1 MKILFYYFLIFLF
14 FFQYSVKAGDLPSGD
29 NVVSGSVNISTQ
41 DTSMIINQSTDK
53 AIIDWQSFDIGQNNS
68 VTFNQPS
75 INAGA
80 LNRVISGD
88 PTTLAGS
95 LSANGN
101 VFVINENGVY
111 FTTTATI
118 SANSF
123 AASTLAL
130 SNDDYLQNK
139 LQFYSDQLSES
150 LASVINKGFITTLD
164 GGFTA
169 LLGGAVNNEG
179 TINANLGKVGIGVG
193 QEIILDLSGDKFLL
207 VAVPIDEATTV
218 FDENEDEVDMLIQQ
232 AGKIKANN
240 INLSVGSAK
249 NILARAVNIPGDLIA
264 TSASQKDG
272 VITLGGSGSVVVAG
286 NLSAKEN
293 GSINISGDFV
303 SLGGTVDVSGASA
316 GSISIKSEGETSLS
330 AKLNASSTNDE
341 GGKINITSSSR
352 IVQSHGSLLN
362 VSGQASGGTIQLSS
376 KYFISSGDIEA

>member
-1 MKILFYYFLIFLF
+1 MKILFYFFLILLF
-14 FFQYSVKAGDLPSGD
+14 FFQYSVKADDLPSGD

-41 DTSMIINQSTDK
+41 DTSMIIDQSSNQ
-53 AIIDWQSFDIGQNNS
+53 AIIEWQSFDIGQNNS

-169 LLGGAVNNEG
+169 
-179 TINANLGKVGIGVG
+179 
-193 QEIILDLSGDKFLL
+193 F
-207 VAVPIDEATTV
+207 
-218 FDENEDEVDMLIQQ
+218 
-232 AGKIKANN
+232 
-240 INLSVGSAK
+240 
-249 NILARAVNIPGDLIA
+249 R
-264 TSASQKDG
+264 
-272 VITLGGSGSVVVAG
+272 
-286 NLSAKEN
+286 
-293 GSINISGDFV
+293 
-303 SLGGTVDVSGASA
+303 
-316 GSISIKSEGETSLS
+316 KSW
-330 AKLNASSTNDE
+330 NW
-341 GGKINITSSSR
+341 SR
-352 IVQSHGSLLN
+352 SRDYTRL
-362 VSGQASGGTIQLSS
+362 
-376 KYFISSGDIEA
+376 KRR

>member
-1 MKILFYYFLIFLF
+1 MKILFYYFLISSF
-14 FFQYSVKAGDLPSGD
+14 FFQYSVKANDLPSGD
-29 NVVSGSVNISTQ
+29 NIVSGSVIISTQ
-41 DTSMIINQSTDK
+41 DISMIINQSTDK
-53 AIIDWQSFDIGQNNS
+53 AIIEWQSFDIGQNNS

-111 FTTTATI
+111 FTTTAII

-139 LQFYSDQLSES
+139 LQFYSDQLTES

-193 QEIILDLSGDKFLL
+193 QEIILDLSGDKFLQ

-218 FDENEDEVDMLIQQ
+218 LDENEEEVDMLIKHS
-232 AGKIKANN
+232 GTTIANN
-240 INLSVGSAK
+240 INLNVGSAK
-249 NILARAVNIPGDLIA
+249 NLLARAVNIPG
-264 TSASQKDG
+264 
-272 VITLGGSGSVVVAG
+272 
-286 NLSAKEN
+286 N
-293 GSINISGDFV
+293 
-303 SLGGTVDVSGASA
+303 
-316 GSISIKSEGETSLS
+316 
-330 AKLNASSTNDE
+330 
-341 GGKINITSSSR
+341 
-352 IVQSHGSLLN
+352 
-362 VSGQASGGTIQLSS
+362 
-376 KYFISSGDIEA
+376 

>member
-1 MKILFYYFLIFLF
+1 
-14 FFQYSVKAGDLPSGD
+14 
-29 NVVSGSVNISTQ
+29 
-41 DTSMIINQSTDK
+41 MIINQSTDK
-53 AIIDWQSFDIGQNNS
+53 AIIEWQSFDIGQNNS

-169 LLGGAVNNEG
+169 LLGGAINNEG

-193 QEIILDLSGDKFLL
+193 QEIILDLSGDKFLQ

-218 FDENEDEVDMLIQQ
+218 FDENEEEVNMLIKHS
-232 AGKIKANN
+232 GTTKANN
-240 INLSVGSAK
+240 INLNVGSAK
-249 NILARAVNIPGDLIA
+249 NLLARYVNIPGDLID
-264 TSASQKDG
+264 T
-272 VITLGGSGSVVVAG
+272 
-286 NLSAKEN
+286 
-293 GSINISGDFV
+293 
-303 SLGGTVDVSGASA
+303 
-316 GSISIKSEGETSLS
+316 
-330 AKLNASSTNDE
+330 
-341 GGKINITSSSR
+341 
-352 IVQSHGSLLN
+352 
-362 VSGQASGGTIQLSS
+362 
-376 KYFISSGDIEA
+376 